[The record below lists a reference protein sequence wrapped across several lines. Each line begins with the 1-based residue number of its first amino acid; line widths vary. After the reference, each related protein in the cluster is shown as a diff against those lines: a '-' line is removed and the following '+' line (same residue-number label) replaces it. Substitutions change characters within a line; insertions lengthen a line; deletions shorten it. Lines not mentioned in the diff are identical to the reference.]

1 MADIQKKYQVFV
13 SSTYE
18 DMQLERK
25 EVIHALLEL
34 DCIPSGMEL
43 FPAADED
50 QWSLIKGVID
60 DCDYYVVIVGGRY
73 GSIGKEAM
81 SYTEME
87 YRYALEKG
95 KPVIGFLHK
104 DPESLPK
111 NRCEKSQEGQKKLE
125 EFRRFVQN
133 KMCKY
138 WEDAKDLGS
147 VVSRSLISLQKK
159 HPGIGWV
166 RGNTPMSKDAQIE
179 ILRLR
184 QELDALKKTT
194 QLTNNTLKDNNIY
207 AQGEDKFSINYDF
220 QSTDEQ
226 GKEHPW
232 DHSTI
237 VTWDEIF
244 YWILPIMMDKAS
256 DTKLKSSL
264 SDFLSEKCK
273 DKYKKDKDIKNHDL
287 DNFEIFENDYHTIM
301 IQALALG
308 YIRRFETKK
317 YSDDEEDRH
326 WILTPIGEEI
336 MFRLRAVKRKVNK
349 SKKK

>member
-1 MADIQKKYQVFV
+1 MADVQKKYQVFV

-18 DMQLERK
+18 DLQLERK

-87 YRYALEKG
+87 YKYALEKG

-104 DPESLPK
+104 SPDNLPK
-111 NRCEKSQEGQKKLE
+111 KNCEKTQEGQKKLE
-125 EFRRFVQN
+125 EFRRLVQN

-166 RGNTPMSKDAQIE
+166 RGNAQISKDAQIE
-179 ILRLR
+179 ILKLK
-184 QELDALKKTT
+184 QELDSYKKNN
-194 QLTNNTLKDNNIY
+194 QLNENNKKDNILY
-207 AQGEDKFSINYDF
+207 AQGEDIFELNFDF
-220 QSTDEQ
+220 ESTDVEEE
-226 GKEHPW
+226 KHNW
-232 DHSTI
+232 NHNVD

-244 YWILPIMMDKAS
+244 YWILPLMVNTAS
-256 DTKLKSSL
+256 DTTIKSTL
-264 SDFLSEKCK
+264 SDLLFEKCEN
-273 DKYKKDKDIKNHDL
+273 KYKKDKDIKNDVV
-287 DNFEIFENDYHTIM
+287 DNFEIFEKDYHTII

-308 YIRRFETKK
+308 YIRKIENNKNA
-317 YSDDEEDRH
+317 EEDEDTL
-326 WILTPIGEEI
+326 WGLTSYGEEI
-336 MFRLRAVKRKVNK
+336 MFKLRAVKKNVTKK
-349 SKKK
+349 SKK